1 MPQQQE
7 ESERRLERWAG
18 PFVEAGMGLAAL
30 AVVRRGE
37 VNAREA
43 AENIAEYTA
52 GFMQVDEA
60 KIGPELEAL
69 VKKGYAE
76 LHDGRYRITALGK
89 RHMYQMLRQWNRY
102 VDSMNN
108 LWGCYYGT

>member
-7 ESERRLERWAG
+7 ESERRLERWLG
-18 PFVEAGMGLAAL
+18 PFVDAGMDLAAL

-43 AENIAEYTA
+43 AEHMEDYTA
-52 GFMQVDEA
+52 GFLQVDEGRVA
-60 KIGPELEAL
+60 RELQAL
-69 VKKGYAE
+69 AGKGYVE
-76 LHDGRYRITALGK
+76 LHEGRYRITPLGK
-89 RHMYQMLRQWNRY
+89 QHMFLMLKQWNRY